1 MSLTSN
7 SLSTNLQHNDTI
19 LVNYHFLPGIR
30 EELPYH
36 EKSSRQFSPPQ
47 LRFDFKSKLVT
58 RITYRAAIL
67 IKFSLISSS
76 LFSLI
81 LTHTT
86 KDQPQTPLNYK
97 HQTTIMHFSSVFT
110 EFDDK
115 ISAKNSICIV
125 YRENIA
131 LFTYSS
137 RHNYRAPPLPQATS
151 RHLNSHQ
158 ATSSIES
165 STTQNHRFELLS

>member
-1 MSLTSN
+1 MSLTST
-7 SLSTNLQHNDTI
+7 SLSTNLQHNGTI
-19 LVNYHFLPGIR
+19 LMNYHFLPGIR

-47 LRFDFKSKLVT
+47 PRFDFKGKLVI

-67 IKFSLISSS
+67 IKFSLINSS

-81 LTHTT
+81 PTHTT
-86 KDQPQTPLNYK
+86 KSQPQTPLNYK
-97 HQTTIMHFSSVFT
+97 HQTAIMHFSSVIT

-115 ISAKNSICIV
+115 ISAKTSICTV

-137 RHNYRAPPLPQATS
+137 RHNYRALP
-151 RHLNSHQ
+151 
-158 ATSSIES
+158 
-165 STTQNHRFELLS
+165 